1 VRNSK
6 TALITGITGQ
16 DAAYLAKFLLEKNY
30 HVFGTFRRT
39 STPNFWRL
47 SDLGIESSINY
58 IPADLIDNPSLID
71 AIKIS
76 KPDEIYHLA
85 AQSYVGSSFDQPISS
100 GEFTGLAVTRMLES
114 IRLTD
119 PQIKFYQASSSE
131 IYGATNGKQN
141 EKTSFKPRSPYA
153 AAKLYGYWMTKMYR
167 EGYNMF
173 VTNGILF
180 NHESPLRGLEFVTRK
195 ITNAVARIKIG
206 LQSELK
212 LGNLESSRDWGYAPE
227 YVEGMW
233 KIMQQKKPDDYILA
247 TNQTHTIKEFV
258 QAAFEY
264 VDLDYKKYVKTDKKL
279 YRILEVD
286 SLQGNSL
293 KAKKQFGWNP
303 KVKFK
308 KLVELMVVADL
319 DRWNRWKKGER
330 FPWDAPN
337 YLNEDKMLFRIPK

>member
-1 VRNSK
+1 MK
-6 TALITGITGQ
+6 KIALITGVTGQ
-16 DAAYLAKFLLEKNY
+16 DGAYLAQFLLEKGY
-30 HVFGTFRRT
+30 KIYGTFRRV

-131 IYGATNGKQN
+131 IYGATKGKQN

-233 KIMQQKKPDDYILA
+233 KIMQQKKPDDYVLA